1 MTPRPASL
9 TEVARRVLDGHSF
22 AMELADF
29 LDAFRENPKLE
40 ALQEEPPLL
49 DDQVAEGRRLD
60 AFLAATGESLAMK
73 HDLPL
78 SGWMFD
84 PRRSLDRPSFTC
96 RTRAGRLFLLKDS
109 PAAFKSRNLF
119 VTGNALERV

>member
-9 TEVARRVLDGHSF
+9 AEVARRVLDGHSF

-29 LDAFRENPKLE
+29 LDAFRESPNRE

-49 DDQVAEGRRLD
+49 NDRVVEGRRLD

-73 HDLPL
+73 HDLPV
-78 SGWMFD
+78 SHWMFD
-84 PRRSLDRPSFTC
+84 PRRSLDVPSFAC

>member
-1 MTPRPASL
+1 MKPRPDSL
-9 TEVARRVLDGHSF
+9 AEVARRVLDQHSF
-22 AMELADF
+22 QMELADF
-29 LDAFRENPKLE
+29 LDAFRENPSGE
-40 ALQEEPPLL
+40 ALQEEPVPL
-49 DDQVAEGRRLD
+49 DGQVAEGRRLD

-73 HDLPL
+73 HDLPV
-78 SGWMFD
+78 SRWMFD
-84 PRRSLDRPSFTC
+84 PRRSLDVPSFVC